1 MPVPSSMIGS
11 SETKVESPCGRVV
24 SATARI
30 IGIGPTAKQ
39 QVNLA
44 PPASSSPSRAA
55 VKPWKPSEPSS
66 VHGS

>member
-11 SETKVESPCGRVV
+11 SETIVSSPNGRVV

-39 QVNLA
+39 CVNPVPLS
-44 PPASSSPSRAA
+44 SSSPSSAA
-55 VKPWKPSEPSS
+55 VKPW
-66 VHGS
+66 